1 MGPVAANISMLFRE
15 LPLLERFAAARD
27 AGFDGVELQF
37 PYAETAH
44 SLASAAREAGTS
56 VVLVNAPVL
65 TESYSFGTAARPEMR
80 DMFRRQLPQVLEYAQ
95 ALGVTW
101 VHILAGRQIAT
112 DERERCWDVYVEN
125 LLAAAD
131 VLGTAGIHVLIEPLN
146 PLDVPNYQLSSFDDA
161 RMILERCGGAIGL
174 QFDAYHAARMGLD
187 PAVEFHRMLPWIR
200 HVQFAGSPGRHEPG
214 TGDVN
219 FASLLDAIDGS
230 QYDGWLAAEYDPRG
244 ATVAGLV
251 WLRSWRSRRYAAA
264 STRQ

>member
-1 MGPVAANISMLFRE
+1 MDPVAANISMLFRE

-37 PYAETAH
+37 PYAETAL
-44 SLASAAREAGTS
+44 SLARAAREAGTP

-65 TESYSFGTAARPEMR
+65 ESYSLGTAARPEMR
-80 DMFRRQLPQVLEYAQ
+80 DMFRAQLPQVLEYAQ

-101 VHILAGRQIAT
+101 VHILAGRQTST
-112 DERERCWDVYVEN
+112 DERERYWDIYAEN

-131 VLGTAGIHVLIEPLN
+131 VLGAEGIQVLIEPLN
-146 PLDVPNYQLSSFDDA
+146 PVDVPNYHLSSFDDA

-187 PAVEFHRMLPWIR
+187 PAAEFRRMLPWIR
-200 HVQFAGSPGRHEPG
+200 HVQFADSPGRHEPG

-230 QYDGWLAAEYDPRG
+230 RYDGWLAAEYNPLG
-244 ATVAGLV
+244 ATAAGLD
-251 WLRSWRSRRYAAA
+251 WLRSWRAR
-264 STRQ
+264 